1 MSKKEN
7 PKNPI
12 KKDSTT
18 DFFLNF
24 ITRQKSEQKDEEK
37 TTTSKVVDDTV
48 KVRDKA
54 FELFYHMINS
64 LNIFLDRML
73 QSNLSMK
80 VLSFV
85 LSFSKINLIS
95 TIIINNVDW
104 NISYYS
110 FC

>member
-48 KVRDKA
+48 KV
-54 FELFYHMINS
+54 LS
-64 LNIFLDRML
+64 LIH
-73 QSNLSMK
+73 
-80 VLSFV
+80 
-85 LSFSKINLIS
+85 I
-95 TIIINNVDW
+95 
-104 NISYYS
+104 
-110 FC
+110 